1 MGRSRRSRR
10 RSERAR
16 ARRTSQVRR
25 LSAPA
30 RAGFVVLGV
39 VLVATG
45 IFLLADVSSG
55 TAARLG
61 RVAGILMIVGCVLV
75 GLGAVGKF

>member
-1 MGRSRRSRR
+1 VGRSRRSRR
-10 RSERAR
+10 RYERAR
-16 ARRTSQVRR
+16 AKRPSQVRR
-25 LSAPA
+25 VSAPA
-30 RAGFVVLGV
+30 RIGFIILGL
-39 VLVATG
+39 VLVAAG

-75 GLGAVGKF
+75 GVGAVGKI